1 MKLLRRSSLHDKEV
15 KMGRNERM
23 EEKMDTVLGAGSEIE
38 GTIIVRGGVRID
50 GKFKGT
56 LRVQGTLVVGRSGNL
71 DGEIF
76 AKEAVIGGTLK
87 GKVKIDEKIEFQTGA
102 TFEGELVCK
111 GLIVQEGV
119 KFDGTCSMTKR
130 EVAPQEKKT

>member
-1 MKLLRRSSLHDKEV
+1 MPK
-15 KMGRNERM
+15 NERL

-38 GTIIVRGGVRID
+38 GTISVRGGMRID
-50 GKFKGT
+50 GKFKGN
-56 LRVQGTLVVGRSGNL
+56 LNVQGTLVVGKSGSL
-71 DGEIF
+71 DGEIH

-87 GKVKIDEKIEFQTGA
+87 GKVRIDEKIEFQTGA

-119 KFDGTCSMTKR
+119 KFDGTCSMSKR
-130 EVAPQEKKT
+130 EVIHPVPEKKE